1 MNWQVSPVRTDE
13 VRQLW
18 ASVAPMLV
26 PAIRYSGGRIDA
38 RSVVEWLMDGR
49 YILWIAHT
57 EDLQPRAALVTRV
70 ANYPRRSMLAVD
82 LCGGSGL
89 EEWAAEADRV
99 FREYSRHLGLSGIEL
114 AGRIA
119 WTRALKKLGWQQF
132 SALVSTDV

>member
-38 RSVVEWLMDGR
+38 RSVIEWLMDGR
-49 YILWIAHT
+49 YILWVVHT
-57 EDLQPRAALVTRV
+57 ENSPPKAALVTRV
-70 ANYPRRSMLAVD
+70 ARYPRRAMLAVD

-89 EEWAAEADRV
+89 EDWAAEADRV
-99 FREYSRHLGLSGIEL
+99 LRTFSRQSGLDGVEL
-114 AGRIA
+114 YGRQG
-119 WTRALKKLGWQQF
+119 WTRALRRLGWQQT
-132 SALVSTDV
+132 AVMVDTL